1 VTSSI
6 PAFNARPA
14 AVAAGS
20 NPGLALPLS
29 LVPLRE
35 GSEDSNNQPRRQGT
49 AGLGAPLVPRIGTP
63 VQIVEACRTSIAS
76 AAVPYG
82 AVRVD
87 AASAGRLNATPD
99 GGIMAPVQVRVVYA
113 RAKRSQMRQSRVA
126 CQLNAAGAVVALR

>member
-1 VTSSI
+1 MAS
-6 PAFNARPA
+6 
-14 AVAAGS
+14 
-20 NPGLALPLS
+20 
-29 LVPLRE
+29 
-35 GSEDSNNQPRRQGT
+35 
-49 AGLGAPLVPRIGTP
+49 LGAPLVPRIGTP

-87 AASAGRLNATPD
+87 AASAGRLNPTPD

-113 RAKRSQMRQSRVA
+113 RAKTSQMRQSRVT